1 MISNKAFVLIL
12 VYVLLFFPKISW
24 AQISTTTVH
33 QFYCPL
39 SEILIV
45 EDFSITDPT
54 NTLISTLYIQISTGY
69 INGED
74 LLSLNNPGSHP
85 NISVDPFNSSQGKLT
100 LHWTGS
106 GVTNYA
112 DLIAAVK
119 SVVFQSSDPNVSG
132 TRTFS
137 ITIDEI
143 SYLALTDH
151 YYEYF
156 PDIGIT
162 WTAANGKADIKSYWG
177 RQGYLATIT
186 SYEEAVLVGKQAPGA
201 GWIGGS
207 DAETEGV
214 WKWVTGPENGTI
226 FWNGAVSGS
235 SPNFAFWNTGEPN
248 QSGDEDYAHITAAN
262 VGIQGS
268 WNDLSNEGAANNN
281 YGYQPQGYIVE
292 YGKPGD
298 LPLSTSVSTEITIA
312 KITSTTPNSNCGPG
326 TVTLSATSSTGTV
339 LWFIQPNGGSPI
351 HTGND
356 YTTNLLATT
365 NFFVQA
371 SDVNCRTPITATIN
385 TLPSIQPAVTLKNCD
400 EDGTPN
406 GFTDFNLSEADS
418 YITNGDASL
427 SVTYYKSYY
436 LADDGTTTPLNP
448 SPFNNQNAINN
459 KVYARVENTFGCH
472 SVSTV
477 TLEVTVSSLPSNY
490 VYRFAECDDDNLNDG
505 LKVFDLTK
513 ATDEIKNEL
522 SLNPNLTFHY
532 YKTFDDAHLENNEI
546 LPQNAY
552 KNESE
557 PEQNLFVRIEDNN
570 DCYGIGENL
579 TLIVNPRPEFEIEA
593 IPNDVVCLNLS
604 NTITLT
610 PFNEQGNY
618 TYEWFD
624 EDNNRIG
631 NNPTIEVSKG
641 GIYTA
646 IATLGLTCR
655 SFSKTITVTESN
667 VATIN
672 LNDITITDDS
682 DNNSITINTS
692 NLGIGDYEFA
702 IKKMDEFIS
711 NYKPEAIF
719 EDVTPGIHTIYIQDK
734 KGCGISTIEVS
745 VIGFPKFFT
754 PNNDGYNDTWQI
766 KGVSDTFYPTSLIYI
781 FDRFGKLLTQID
793 PKSDGWNGF
802 FNGKMLPATD
812 YWFSAQLIDENGT
825 IREKKGHF
833 SLITR

>member
-1 MISNKAFVLIL
+1 
-12 VYVLLFFPKISW
+12 
-24 AQISTTTVH
+24 
-33 QFYCPL
+33 
-39 SEILIV
+39 
-45 EDFSITDPT
+45 
-54 NTLISTLYIQISTGY
+54 
-69 INGED
+69 
-74 LLSLNNPGSHP
+74 
-85 NISVDPFNSSQGKLT
+85 
-100 LHWTGS
+100 
-106 GVTNYA
+106 
-112 DLIAAVK
+112 
-119 SVVFQSSDPNVSG
+119 
-132 TRTFS
+132 
-137 ITIDEI
+137 
-143 SYLALTDH
+143 
-151 YYEYF
+151 
-156 PDIGIT
+156 
-162 WTAANGKADIKSYWG
+162 
-177 RQGYLATIT
+177 
-186 SYEEAVLVGKQAPGA
+186 
-201 GWIGGS
+201 
-207 DAETEGV
+207 
-214 WKWVTGPENGTI
+214 
-226 FWNGAVSGS
+226 
-235 SPNFAFWNTGEPN
+235 
-248 QSGDEDYAHITAAN
+248 
-262 VGIQGS
+262 
-268 WNDLSNEGAANNN
+268 
-281 YGYQPQGYIVE
+281 
-292 YGKPGD
+292 
-298 LPLSTSVSTEITIA
+298 
-312 KITSTTPNSNCGPG
+312 
-326 TVTLSATSSTGTV
+326 
-339 LWFIQPNGGSPI
+339 
-351 HTGND
+351 
-356 YTTNLLATT
+356 
-365 NFFVQA
+365 
-371 SDVNCRTPITATIN
+371 
-385 TLPSIQPAVTLKNCD
+385 
-400 EDGTPN
+400 
-406 GFTDFNLSEADS
+406 
-418 YITNGDASL
+418 
-427 SVTYYKSYY
+427 
-436 LADDGTTTPLNP
+436 
-448 SPFNNQNAINN
+448 
-459 KVYARVENTFGCH
+459 
-472 SVSTV
+472 
-477 TLEVTVSSLPSNY
+477 
-490 VYRFAECDDDNLNDG
+490 
-505 LKVFDLTK
+505 
-513 ATDEIKNEL
+513 
-522 SLNPNLTFHY
+522 
-532 YKTFDDAHLENNEI
+532 
-546 LPQNAY
+546 
-552 KNESE
+552 
-557 PEQNLFVRIEDNN
+557 LFVRIEDNN